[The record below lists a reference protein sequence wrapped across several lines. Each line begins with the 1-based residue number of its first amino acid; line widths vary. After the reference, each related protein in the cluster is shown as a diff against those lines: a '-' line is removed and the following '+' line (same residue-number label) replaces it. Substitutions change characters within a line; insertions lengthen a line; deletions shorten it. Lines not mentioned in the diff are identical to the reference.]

1 MFQCTYGACV
11 SVESTC
17 NGRVECADG
26 SDEDPQL
33 CVHSRC
39 RLPQSP
45 PHGHYVAEKCHNCTH
60 DQVLKYFCDDNYVL
74 QGSSLTSCHNS
85 TWMPETP
92 TCIPECGKITEEA
105 VPLVVNGHETKYGTW
120 PWQAALFYLQ
130 NGNWTFWCGGSL
142 INEYAVI
149 TAAHCTWS
157 LNAGEL
163 TVILGKYYADYERN
177 DNLTQIKT
185 IKEIVMLAAYQ
196 DKTGNYGS
204 DLAVLILSSRVEF
217 SSAVRPVCID
227 WELDYIDQDLSEGSV
242 GTVAGWGVNEND
254 TFSDKLYKVQLP
266 VVPDQTCITQQSRDF
281 KKYITYTTFCAGYNN
296 GTGVCNGDSGGGLMF
311 SHNGTWTLQGVV
323 SVSPRRRGTSF
334 CDPTKYTIFTKV
346 AMYAKWIK
354 YVLDSNHIN

>member
-1 MFQCTYGACV
+1 MV
-11 SVESTC
+11 RRSV
-17 NGRVECADG
+17 
-26 SDEDPQL
+26 
-33 CVHSRC
+33 C
-39 RLPQSP
+39 RRGD
-45 PHGHYVAEKCHNCTH
+45 HW
-60 DQVLKYFCDDNYVL
+60 
-74 QGSSLTSCHNS
+74 TS
-85 TWMPETP
+85 
-92 TCIPECGKITEEA
+92 
-105 VPLVVNGHETKYGTW
+105 VVNVNSIENVTNTVTKCRY
-120 PWQAALFYLQ
+120 ARELRSMSCALHLEFK
-130 NGNWTFWCGGSL
+130 CRR
-142 INEYAVI
+142 
-149 TAAHCTWS
+149 
-157 LNAGEL
+157 L

-217 SSAVRPVCID
+217 SAAVRPVCID
-227 WELDYIDQDLSEGSV
+227 WELDYIDQDLSQGSV